1 LINQLG
7 DQVKRL
13 TDSRD
18 ETIEKLT
25 KASKEI

>member
-1 LINQLG
+1 MI
-7 DQVKRL
+7 

-25 KASKEI
+25 KASKEISNLK